1 MGQMPQAVRDR
12 IAKAKASSGGN
23 NIRYGEYILMYWKS
37 SYDKMNSGWCHI
49 NEFVV
54 TQATKI
60 SVMEGEKKVDV
71 EPNQVGTQCS
81 YVINYDGKGKLSADG
96 NSKALVLGLF
106 GFVEGEISDEKVSET
121 LADLTADNQPA
132 KGMLLKCSTYP
143 KEVRSRPGNYI
154 TGIKWECVSKPGEGE
169 NSAEKIKARLD
180 EYARIQQ
187 AAQKAA

>member
-1 MGQMPQAVRDR
+1 MGQMPQNVRDR

-37 SYDKMNSGWCHI
+37 SYDHMNSGWCHI

-54 TQATKI
+54 VSATKI
-60 SVMEGEKKVDV
+60 VVMEGEKKVDV

-106 GFVEGEISDEKVSET
+106 GFKEGEVPDEKVSET

-132 KGMLLKCSTYP
+132 KGMLIKCSTHP

-154 TGIKWECVSKPGEGE
+154 TGIKWECVATPGQGE
-169 NSAEKIKARLD
+169 NAPEANQARLAQ
-180 EYARIQQ
+180 YAAMQ
-187 AAQKAA
+187 AQQKAA

>member
-54 TQATKI
+54 VQATKVNI
-60 SVMEGEKKVDV
+60 MEGEKKVDV

-106 GFVEGEISDEKVSET
+106 GLTEGEVDDALVSQT
-121 LADLTADNQPA
+121 LGSLTDDAQPA
-132 KGMLLKCSTYP
+132 KGMLIKLSTYA

-154 TGIKWECVSKPGEGE
+154 TGMKWECVNKPGEGE
-169 NSAEKIKARLD
+169 NAPEAVKARL
-180 EYARIQQ
+180 EQYAAMQ
-187 AAQKAA
+187 AQQKAA

>member
-1 MGQMPQAVRDR
+1 MPQNVRDR

-49 NEFVV
+49 NEFIV
-54 TQATKI
+54 TEATKI
-60 SVMEGEKKVDV
+60 TVMEGEKKVEV

-106 GFVEGEISDEKVSET
+106 GFTEGDVEDTKVSET
-121 LADLTADNQPA
+121 LADLTADSQPA
-132 KGMLLKCSTYP
+132 KGMVIKLSTYP
-143 KEVRSRPGNYI
+143 KEVRSRPGNFI
-154 TGIKWECVSKPGEGE
+154 TGMKWECVSKPGEGQNTPE
-169 NSAEKIKARLD
+169 AIQARL
-180 EYARIQQ
+180 EQYATMQ
-187 AAQKAA
+187 AQQKAA